1 MSQKSLPKLFRLPG
15 PFVFSGTIKPRIL
28 FVCGLAVLLGF
39 VVAWIAK
46 GLVGLIGLVTNL
58 VFYGRWSP
66 EFSSPSHNHLGAW
79 VILIPIIGGIAVGLM
94 ARYGSAA
101 IRGHGIP
108 EAMEQVLLNQS
119 RIPARVA
126 ILKPLSAAIAIG
138 TGRPFGAEGP
148 IIATGGAVGSVI
160 GQYIR
165 VTANERKVLL
175 ASGAAA
181 GMSAIFGTPVSAV
194 LLAVELLLFE
204 FRPSSII
211 PVALACASSAAVRF
225 ATVGAN
231 PIFAMPELHQAT
243 GSALAFY
250 IVLGAFMGFIAVGV
264 TRAIYDVEDLFER
277 LPIHWMWWPA
287 LGGLVV
293 GLVGYF
299 SPRTLGVGYDVIDEI
314 LSGSIPI
321 KILALLC
328 AMKFVSWSI
337 SLGSGTSG
345 GTLAPLLIIGGALGE
360 LAGSFSQA
368 IAPFA
373 GIDPRTAALV
383 GMAALFAGA
392 SRAILASVV
401 FAFEATH
408 QSMGLLPLLA
418 GCASS
423 YLIAALLTKNSI
435 MTEKISRRGVLV
447 PTEYAADILDRLS
460 VRDVMTP
467 LVVTLRANQTVGEVR
482 DWLLSRK
489 TGTEHRGFPI
499 LDDTGNLVGLAMRRA
514 LLDSTA
520 DVGLRLGDLIVSEPV
535 VVFDRHSLRDVA
547 NLMAVEAIGRFP
559 VVLQGQ
565 PRRLVGII
573 SRSDLLAAHRR
584 QREEEQL
591 APPLVR

>member
-1 MSQKSLPKLFRLPG
+1 MSQKSPPKFFRLPG
-15 PFVFSGTIKPRIL
+15 PFIFSGTIKPRIL
-28 FVCGLAVLLGF
+28 FICGLAVLLGF

-46 GLVGLIGLVTNL
+46 ALVALIGLVTNL
-58 VFYGRWSP
+58 AFYGRWSL

-79 VILIPIIGGIAVGLM
+79 VIFIPVIGGIVVGLM
-94 ARYGSAA
+94 ARYGSKA

-138 TGRPFGAEGP
+138 TGGPFGAEGP
-148 IIATGGAVGSVI
+148 IIATGGALGSVL
-160 GQYIR
+160 GQYVR
-165 VTANERKVLL
+165 VTATERKVLL
-175 ASGAAA
+175 AAGAAA
-181 GMSAIFGTPVSAV
+181 GMAAIFGTPVSAV

-211 PVALACASSAAVRF
+211 PVALACATAAAVRF
-225 ATVGAN
+225 ATVGAD

-250 IVLGAFMGFIAVGV
+250 IVLGAFMGFVAVGV
-264 TRAIYDVEDLFER
+264 TRAIYDIEDAFER

-287 LGGLVV
+287 LGGLAV
-293 GLVGYF
+293 GIVGYF
-299 SPRTLGVGYDVIDEI
+299 SPRTMGVGYDVIDEI

-328 AMKFVSWSI
+328 VMKFVSWSI

-360 LAGSFSQA
+360 LAGGFSRA
-368 IAPFA
+368 VMPFA
-373 GIDPRTAALV
+373 AIDPRMAALV

-401 FAFEATH
+401 FAFEASH

-435 MTEKISRRGVLV
+435 MTEKIARRGVLV
-447 PTEYAADILDRLS
+447 PTEYAADILDKLT
-460 VRDVMTP
+460 VRDVMTQ
-467 LVVTLRANQTVGEVR
+467 LVVTLRVNQTVGEVR
-482 DWLLSRK
+482 DWLGSG
-489 TGTEHRGFPI
+489 TSGTEHRGFPI
-499 LDDTGNLVGLAMRRA
+499 LDETGNLVGLVMRRA
-514 LLDSTA
+514 LLNSAA
-520 DVGLRLGDLIVSEPV
+520 DVGLRLGDMLVSQPV
-535 VVFDRHSLRDVA
+535 IVFDRHSLRDVA
-547 NLMAVEAIGRFP
+547 NLMAAEDIGRFP
-559 VVLQGQ
+559 VVLQDQ

-573 SRSDLLAAHRR
+573 SRSDILAAHRR
-584 QREEEQL
+584 QREDDQL
-591 APPLVR
+591 APSLVP